1 MLYNVEAPTLT
12 RFKRFT
18 EKYPGSKGA
27 ASLEEFVKL
36 DDHASFNRSS
46 DHSLKPI
53 HTFQNKEHSIDA
65 LYLSLSSNHSL
76 YLISLKNLISRT
88 TIWLDHS
95 GTPTSSDWPRSS
107 QLVRTA

>member
-1 MLYNVEAPTLT
+1 MLYNVEAPSLT

-27 ASLEEFVKL
+27 ASLEEFLKL

-53 HTFQNKEHSIDA
+53 HTFQNKELSIDA
-65 LYLSLSSNHSL
+65 LYLSLSSNPSL

-88 TIWLDHS
+88 TTWLDHS
-95 GTPTSSDWPRSS
+95 GTPTSSD
-107 QLVRTA
+107 